1 MRQHRIARYAMAI
14 AIITSSISCLPADQ
28 VKRYPINIVP
38 VPFMLDG
45 RSYLDGVD
53 ISTTEVY
60 EMLAYKMPFRTSAP
74 APGDFIKAYHEALK
88 KSDAVLCLTVP
99 TKISMMYESASNAAR
114 QMPPGSKVHVMDAGT
129 AAGGQALIDLAAAR
143 AAAAGATLEELID
156 LVKEIQ
162 SKVHLYG
169 LIVAPQYLARTGR
182 VPAPLPSA
190 ASFFSI
196 KPVFTIGQGRVK
208 FSGVVRSDKAGIER
222 LISLMR
228 ETAEQKSVRVIVQH
242 ANAPKLAEDLRRR
255 VEDAFNCSELL
266 VTEFSPIIGF
276 ATGPGSLALAF
287 QTEN

>member
-1 MRQHRIARYAMAI
+1 MAVTI
-14 AIITSSISCLPADQ
+14 VTSSVSCLPADQ
-28 VKRYPINIVP
+28 VKKYAIKVVP

-45 RSYLDGVD
+45 HSFLDGID
-53 ISTTEVY
+53 ISTSEVY
-60 EMLAYKMPFRTSAP
+60 EMLAYKLPFRTSAP
-74 APGDFIKAYHEALK
+74 APGVFIKAYQEALK

-114 QMPPGSKVHVMDAGT
+114 QMPSGAHVHVMDAGT

-156 LVKEIQ
+156 LVREIQ

-182 VPAPLPSA
+182 VPSPLPSA

-196 KPVFTIGQGRVK
+196 KPMFTIGQGRIK
-208 FSGVVRSDKAGIER
+208 FTGVVRNDKAGIER
-222 LISLMR
+222 MISLMR
-228 ETAEQKSVRVIVQH
+228 ETVGQKSARVIVQH
-242 ANAPKLAEDLRRR
+242 ANAPELADTLRHR
-255 VEDAFNCSELL
+255 VEDTFTCTEIMTS
-266 VTEFSPIIGF
+266 EFSPIIGF